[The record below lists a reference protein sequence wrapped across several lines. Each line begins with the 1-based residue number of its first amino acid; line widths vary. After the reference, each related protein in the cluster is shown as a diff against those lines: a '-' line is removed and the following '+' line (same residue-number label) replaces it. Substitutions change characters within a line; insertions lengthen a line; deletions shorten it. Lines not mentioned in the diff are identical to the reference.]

1 MRVIFC
7 ILLLL
12 QVIPIHGQTGKLAFT
27 TVENAILTGIRNN
40 PSLTDDSDKK
50 NLVRQIES
58 TWYQWLYQIN
68 RLAVL
73 EDQLLWLGDLDRVA
87 ALRHEEGDIDLLEK
101 SSFIDA
107 LARIRTLVAVAD
119 NDTEMSLN
127 QFRQL
132 LHCHENPAPTDS
144 SLSMYQVNKSS
155 GNLPRLKSFADTLAF
170 ENLQLV
176 LDSKFALL
184 RYYQSHGLEHARLL
198 LQISKARF
206 NAEETDYLEFTRAIT
221 EAFETRLKYLDTLND
236 YNQTAIEL
244 EYYVY

>member
-1 MRVIFC
+1 MRLVLS

-12 QVIPIHGQTGKLAFT
+12 QVLPTHGQTGKLACN

-50 NLVRQIES
+50 NLVRRIKS

-68 RLAVL
+68 RSAVL

-87 ALRHEEGDIDLLEK
+87 ALRYAEGDIDLLEK

-107 LARIRTLVAVAD
+107 LARIRTLVTVAD

-127 QFRQL
+127 QLRQL
-132 LHCHENPAPTDS
+132 LHGHENPAPADS
-144 SLSMYQVNKSS
+144 SLSLYQVIKSS
-155 GNLPRLKSFADTLAF
+155 GDFPRLKSFADTLAF

-206 NAEETDYLEFTRAIT
+206 DAEETDYLEFTRAIT
-221 EAFETRLKYLDTLND
+221 VAFETRLKYLDTLND